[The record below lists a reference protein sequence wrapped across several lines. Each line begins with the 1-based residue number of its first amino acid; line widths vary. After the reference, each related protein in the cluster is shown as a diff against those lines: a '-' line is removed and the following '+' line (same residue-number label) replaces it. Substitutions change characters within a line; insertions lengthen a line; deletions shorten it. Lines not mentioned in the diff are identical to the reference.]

1 MLGWML
7 LGAAG
12 LAVLGKVSDNTKA
25 ENNSFQN
32 STKANNY
39 SQYVT
44 LQLVAMPEYETYI
57 YVDDL
62 LFCRVHHENPHS
74 YVVNDIPVGCK
85 LSDGTLWEGQIAL
98 YFRWTCLPDCA
109 VPELEA
115 DYRRNNRR
123 LS

>member
-57 YVDDL
+57 
-62 LFCRVHHENPHS
+62 
-74 YVVNDIPVGCK
+74 
-85 LSDGTLWEGQIAL
+85 
-98 YFRWTCLPDCA
+98 
-109 VPELEA
+109 
-115 DYRRNNRR
+115 
-123 LS
+123 